1 MNALFK
7 ITFWNS
13 KTHIFSI
20 NAHLKEGVEAAHH
33 LVSEVIAEE
42 IEQAKLGARQVLIF
56 TFHPWFF
63 SDDSLGRFSIAVF
76 SCPGVFLRVSY
87 TALIFHVAIVCY

>member
-1 MNALFK
+1 MLCLKKRFG
-7 ITFWNS
+7 IPRL
-13 KTHIFSI
+13 THIFSI
-20 NAHLKEGVEAAHH
+20 NAYLKEGVEAAHH

-63 SDDSLGRFSIAVF
+63 SDDSLGRFSIAV
-76 SCPGVFLRVSY
+76 CFLAPASFLESP
-87 TALIFHVAIVCY
+87 TQP